1 MGNQPR
7 LARQLSLATITMI
20 TMITMVTMLCTSIA
34 HGDDVLSRAAFLGG
48 PFTAGPQAPQEIAVE
63 LDTMGGLMCVDAG
76 VVFDA
81 LMRTKHD
88 EPLSLGDRFFAIDI
102 AAATREQVATAL
114 DWKPTIVFALDF
126 LVWPAY
132 LPRSE
137 LLTAAQKEAAALAS
151 VNDALAQLDAFTCPV
166 VVGDVPD
173 LRTTIATTLDRA
185 FELAPTARTA
195 VNARIHAWCAERANR
210 VVAPFAQFSTF
221 AAAGAPFE
229 LCGRQ
234 VDGEMASHM
243 LNDYWR
249 AMTVTG
255 LTVLLSTTL
264 GELEQRGLIERGR
277 QRTETAEINPAL
289 IAAMKSAFSHARPW
303 IKEPRSV
310 GSLYTLLEATDRRND
325 DAAAASIVDSLLT
338 RMESLESSPLKDDSL
353 TMLVAS
359 GPMTS
364 HQRPTPMRDAVV
376 LRHSARIEAEIVA
389 GTSNPTKT
397 RIWLDLCWHSQT
409 LGNAFNVLASVR
421 AKSGRYDSEV
431 GERLWFYAG
440 EAGPASLA
448 ICFADLDEAIDF
460 AVRAANES
468 DARRRQFQFQNPNQ
482 PINLEKAGAP
492 FLRLIASR
500 KGEHAAEDVA
510 RITARAEAAGFAAAI
525 AAKQRES
532 RIVKES
538 QNAFVRLRQLTGI
551 SYLGQIDCENWVVEY
566 GSTSTLEKCLE
577 ASPDLGPRMQL
588 WAQQG
593 EQLRAMPQSPPQ
605 VGFGWLE
612 GMNGAVCIPA
622 KEIVITRAVAIDA
635 SGVPTLERIAS
646 SGLLA
651 ATWWVNLPSASPE
664 FRRNSG
670 NASDVPILA
679 GAYAD
684 IGALRIALR
693 AAIVTAPSEPHKD
706 PQRNP
711 NDIADPREPM
721 WPIGFVAE
729 GRIATAVVRIPRGW
743 DAESRVARFAT
754 VHLHDQLVDLVG
766 CIGERDS
773 TTFIVWGEGSSRFT
787 GEVVSFTNL
796 ELTDGLVPKIMWKRA
811 TTADPPPAVRT
822 QSSAPPQ

>member
-7 LARQLSLATITMI
+7 LVRQLSLATITI
-20 TMITMVTMLCTSIA
+20 ITMLCTSIA
-34 HGDDVLSRAAFLGG
+34 HCDDVLSRAAFLGG
-48 PFTAGPQAPQEIAVE
+48 SFTAGPQAPRE
-63 LDTMGGLMCVDAG
+63 LEAALSTMGGSMCVDAG

-81 LMRTKHD
+81 LIRTKHD
-88 EPLSLGDRFFAIDI
+88 EPLSLGDQFFAIDVS
-102 AAATREQVATAL
+102 AATREQVATAL

-126 LVWPAY
+126 LVWPAF

-151 VNDALAQLDAFTCPV
+151 VNDALAQLDAFICPV
-166 VVGDVPD
+166 VVGDIPD

-185 FELAPTARTA
+185 FELTPSARTV

-234 VDGEMASHM
+234 VDGEMASSM

-249 AMTVTG
+249 SMTVTG

-277 QRTETAEINPAL
+277 QRTESAEIDPAL
-289 IAAMKSAFSHARPW
+289 VAAMNSAFSHARPW

-310 GSLYTLLEATDRRND
+310 GSLYTLLEATDRRID

-338 RMESLESSPLKDDSL
+338 RMESFESSPLQDDTL
-353 TMLVAS
+353 TMSVAS

-364 HQRPTPMRDAVV
+364 HRTPTPMRDAVV
-376 LRHSARIEAEIVA
+376 LRHAARIEAEIVA

-421 AKSGRYDSEV
+421 AKSGRYDSDV

-440 EAGPASLA
+440 GEGPAWLA
-448 ICFADLDEAIDF
+448 ICFPDLEEAIDF
-460 AVRAANES
+460 AMRAANES

-482 PINLEKAGAP
+482 PINLEKVGAP

-500 KGEHAAEDVA
+500 KGEHAEEEVA
-510 RITARAEAAGFAAAI
+510 RITARAEAAGFGAAI

-551 SYLGQIDCENWVVEY
+551 SHLGQIDCENWVIEY
-566 GSTSTLEKCLE
+566 GSTSTLEKCLD

-622 KEIVITRAVAIDA
+622 MEIVITRVVAIDA

-646 SGLLA
+646 SSSLA

-664 FRRNSG
+664 FKRNSG
-670 NASDVPILA
+670 NANDVPIPL
-679 GAYAD
+679 GAFAD

-693 AAIVTAPSEPHKD
+693 AAIVTAPSEPNKD
-706 PQRNP
+706 PKRNP
-711 NDIADPREPM
+711 NNIADPREPM
-721 WPIGFVAE
+721 WPIGIVAE
-729 GRIATAVVRIPRGW
+729 GKVATAVVRIPCGW
-743 DAESRVARFAT
+743 DAECRVARFAT

-766 CIGERDS
+766 CIGEGDS
-773 TTFIVWGEGSSRFT
+773 TTFIVWGEGTNRFT
-787 GEVVSFTNL
+787 GEAVSLTNF
-796 ELTDGLVPKIMWKRA
+796 ELTDGVIPKIMWKCA
-811 TTADPPPAVRT
+811 TIADAPPAVRT

>member
-7 LARQLSLATITMI
+7 LVRQLSLATITI
-20 TMITMVTMLCTSIA
+20 ITMLCTSIA
-34 HGDDVLSRAAFLGG
+34 HCDDVLSRAAFLGG
-48 PFTAGPQAPQEIAVE
+48 SFTAGPQAPRE
-63 LDTMGGLMCVDAG
+63 LEAALSTMGGSMCVDAG

-81 LMRTKHD
+81 LIRTKHD
-88 EPLSLGDRFFAIDI
+88 EPLSLGDQFFAIDVS
-102 AAATREQVATAL
+102 AATREQVATAL

-126 LVWPAY
+126 LVWPAF

-151 VNDALAQLDAFTCPV
+151 VNDALAQLDAFICPV
-166 VVGDVPD
+166 VVGDIPD

-185 FELAPTARTA
+185 FELTPSARTA

-234 VDGEMASHM
+234 VDGEMASNM

-249 AMTVTG
+249 SMTVTG

-277 QRTETAEINPAL
+277 QRTESAEIDPAL
-289 IAAMKSAFSHARPW
+289 VAAMNSAFSHARPW

-310 GSLYTLLEATDRRND
+310 GSLYTLLEATDRRID

-338 RMESLESSPLKDDSL
+338 RMESFESSPLQDDTL
-353 TMLVAS
+353 TMSVAS

-364 HQRPTPMRDAVV
+364 HRTPTPMRDAVV
-376 LRHSARIEAEIVA
+376 LRHAARIEAEIVA

-440 EAGPASLA
+440 GEGPAWLA
-448 ICFADLDEAIDF
+448 ICFPDLEEAIDF
-460 AVRAANES
+460 AMRAANES

-482 PINLEKAGAP
+482 PINLEKVGAP

-500 KGEHAAEDVA
+500 KGEHAEEEVA
-510 RITARAEAAGFAAAI
+510 RITARAEAAGFGAAI

-551 SYLGQIDCENWVVEY
+551 SYLGQIDSENWVIEY
-566 GSTSTLEKCLE
+566 GSTSTLEECLD

-622 KEIVITRAVAIDA
+622 MEIVITRVVAIDA

-646 SGLLA
+646 SSSLA

-664 FRRNSG
+664 FKRNSG
-670 NASDVPILA
+670 NANDVPIPL
-679 GAYAD
+679 GAFAD

-693 AAIVTAPSEPHKD
+693 AAIVTAPSEPNKD
-706 PQRNP
+706 PKRNP
-711 NDIADPREPM
+711 NNIADPREPM
-721 WPIGFVAE
+721 WPIGIVAE
-729 GRIATAVVRIPRGW
+729 GKVATAVVRIPCGW
-743 DAESRVARFAT
+743 DAECRVARFAT

-773 TTFIVWGEGSSRFT
+773 TTFIVWGEGTNRFT
-787 GEVVSFTNL
+787 GEAVSLTNF
-796 ELTDGLVPKIMWKRA
+796 ELTDGVIPKIMWKCA
-811 TTADPPPAVRT
+811 TIADAPPAVRT

>member
-7 LARQLSLATITMI
+7 LVRQLSLATITI
-20 TMITMVTMLCTSIA
+20 ITMLCTSIA
-34 HGDDVLSRAAFLGG
+34 HCDDVLSRAAFLGG
-48 PFTAGPQAPQEIAVE
+48 SFTAGPQAPRE
-63 LDTMGGLMCVDAG
+63 LEAALSTMGGSMCVDAG

-81 LMRTKHD
+81 LIRTKHD
-88 EPLSLGDRFFAIDI
+88 EPLSLGDQFFAIDVS
-102 AAATREQVATAL
+102 AATREQVATAL

-126 LVWPAY
+126 LVWPAF

-151 VNDALAQLDAFTCPV
+151 VNDALAQLDAFICPV
-166 VVGDVPD
+166 VVGDIPD

-185 FELAPTARTA
+185 FELTPSARTA

-234 VDGEMASHM
+234 VDGEMASNM

-249 AMTVTG
+249 SMTVTG

-277 QRTETAEINPAL
+277 QRTESAEIDPAL
-289 IAAMKSAFSHARPW
+289 VAAMNSAFSHARPW

-310 GSLYTLLEATDRRND
+310 GSLYTLLEATDRRID

-338 RMESLESSPLKDDSL
+338 RMESFESSPLQDDTL
-353 TMLVAS
+353 TMSVAS

-364 HQRPTPMRDAVV
+364 HRTPTPMRDAVV
-376 LRHSARIEAEIVA
+376 LRHAARIEAEIVA

-440 EAGPASLA
+440 GEGPAWLA
-448 ICFADLDEAIDF
+448 ICFPDLEEAIDF
-460 AVRAANES
+460 AMRAANES

-482 PINLEKAGAP
+482 PINLEKVGAP

-500 KGEHAAEDVA
+500 KGEHAEEEVA
-510 RITARAEAAGFAAAI
+510 RITARAEAAGFGAAI

-551 SYLGQIDCENWVVEY
+551 SHLGQIDCENWVIEY
-566 GSTSTLEKCLE
+566 GSTSTLEKCLD

-622 KEIVITRAVAIDA
+622 MEIVITRVVAIDA

-646 SGLLA
+646 SSSLA

-664 FRRNSG
+664 FKRNSG
-670 NASDVPILA
+670 NANDVPIPL
-679 GAYAD
+679 GAFAD

-693 AAIVTAPSEPHKD
+693 AAIVTAPSEPNKD
-706 PQRNP
+706 PKRNP
-711 NDIADPREPM
+711 NNIADPREPM
-721 WPIGFVAE
+721 WPIGIVAE
-729 GRIATAVVRIPRGW
+729 GKVATAVVRIPCGW
-743 DAESRVARFAT
+743 DAECRVARFAT
-754 VHLHDQLVDLVG
+754 
-766 CIGERDS
+766 R
-773 TTFIVWGEGSSRFT
+773 
-787 GEVVSFTNL
+787 
-796 ELTDGLVPKIMWKRA
+796 
-811 TTADPPPAVRT
+811 
-822 QSSAPPQ
+822 

>member
-7 LARQLSLATITMI
+7 LVRQLSLATITI
-20 TMITMVTMLCTSIA
+20 ITMLCTSIA
-34 HGDDVLSRAAFLGG
+34 HCDDVLSRAAFLGG
-48 PFTAGPQAPQEIAVE
+48 SFTAGPQAPRE
-63 LDTMGGLMCVDAG
+63 LEAALSTMGGSMCVDAG

-81 LMRTKHD
+81 LIRTKHD
-88 EPLSLGDRFFAIDI
+88 EPLSLGDQFFAIDVS
-102 AAATREQVATAL
+102 AATREQVATAL

-126 LVWPAY
+126 LVWPAF

-185 FELAPTARTA
+185 FELTPSARTA

-234 VDGEMASHM
+234 VDGEMASNM

-249 AMTVTG
+249 SMTVTG

-277 QRTETAEINPAL
+277 QRTESAEIDPAL
-289 IAAMKSAFSHARPW
+289 VAAMNSAFSHARPW

-310 GSLYTLLEATDRRND
+310 GSLYTLLEATDRRID

-338 RMESLESSPLKDDSL
+338 RMESFESSPLQDDTL
-353 TMLVAS
+353 TMSVAS

-364 HQRPTPMRDAVV
+364 HRTPTPMRDAVV
-376 LRHSARIEAEIVA
+376 LRHAARIEAEIVA

-440 EAGPASLA
+440 GEGPAWLA
-448 ICFADLDEAIDF
+448 ICFPDLEEAIDF
-460 AVRAANES
+460 AMRAANES
-468 DARRRQFQFQNPNQ
+468 DARRRQFQFQNPNK
-482 PINLEKAGAP
+482 PSNLEKVGAP

-510 RITARAEAAGFAAAI
+510 RITARAEAAGFGAAI

-551 SYLGQIDCENWVVEY
+551 SHLGQIDCENWVVEY
-566 GSTSTLEKCLE
+566 GSTSTLEKCLD

-622 KEIVITRAVAIDA
+622 MEIVITRVVAIDA

-646 SGLLA
+646 SSSLA

-664 FRRNSG
+664 FKRNSG
-670 NASDVPILA
+670 NANDVPIPL
-679 GAYAD
+679 GAFAD

-693 AAIVTAPSEPHKD
+693 AAIVTAPSEPNKD
-706 PQRNP
+706 PKRNP
-711 NDIADPREPM
+711 NNIADPREPM
-721 WPIGFVAE
+721 WPIGIVAE
-729 GRIATAVVRIPRGW
+729 GKVATAVVRIPCGW
-743 DAESRVARFAT
+743 DAECRVARFAT

-773 TTFIVWGEGSSRFT
+773 TTFIVWGEGTNRFT
-787 GEVVSFTNL
+787 GEAVSLTNF
-796 ELTDGLVPKIMWKRA
+796 ELTDGVIPKIMWKCA
-811 TTADPPPAVRT
+811 TIAAAPPAVRT